1 MAYIDQATKKLIK
14 EELDKVVPKDLK
26 YTLKIRDRA
35 VITMVIR
42 KGKVNFHQN
51 RNEKLVGKFDIY
63 LKEIDPIEL
72 SKPLVINCHHVDS
85 QFSGEVLDLIKKI
98 QKAMNI
104 KNWDRSDVQIDYFD
118 VGYYIGIQVG
128 EWYKPYELVK

>member
-1 MAYIDQATKKLIK
+1 MAYINQATKKLIK

-26 YTLKIRDRA
+26 YTLKIRDHSL
-35 VITMVIR
+35 ITMVIR

-51 RNEKLVGKFDIY
+51 RNEKLVGKFDRY
-63 LKEIDPIEL
+63 QQEIAPIEL
-72 SKPLVINCHHVDS
+72 SKTLDINCYYVDD

-104 KNWDRSDVQIDYFD
+104 KNWNRSDIQTDYFD

-128 EWYKPYELVK
+128 EWEKPYELVK